1 MLGQDACIVGVI
13 AGQVAIGPAAPVFER
28 LRKIP
33 VIDRAKRPEAILEH
47 RIQEPAVMVNTFH
60 VRSACSGGLDTR
72 PGNGKS
78 IALLIETPGQG
89 EVLRVEVVLITG
101 DIARGA
107 SLHLAGRM
115 CKAVPDGFA
124 LAIFLPGAFH
134 LVGCSGSTP
143 QETVR
148 KLCILSLG
156 PGNRA
161 GYINCL

>member
-1 MLGQDACIVGVI
+1 MLSQDACIFGVI

-33 VIDRAKRPEAILEH
+33 VIDGAKRPEAILEH
-47 RIQEPAVMVNTFH
+47 RIDQSAVVIDALH
-60 VRSACSGGLDTR
+60 VGGACSGRLNAG
-72 PGNGKS
+72 PGDGKT